1 MLGEPERAF
10 ADDRLEDARGPRRVG
25 ELAPETRLGICID
38 RPSGETVP
46 RHRPGALRVE
56 IFLRQSHQFDHPLVG
71 LAGRLAEGK
80 NAVIEKD
87 HADRLGASLPLE
99 LLRAELREIESRYE
113 IGDHRAALSVYLAD
127 ALVSVPGIAHRK
139 HGVGMRMVHEFR

>member
-10 ADDRLEDARGPRRVG
+10 AGDRFQDEWSARRVG
-25 ELAPETRLGICID
+25 ELPPETRLGICID
-38 RPSGETVP
+38 RPGGETVR

-56 IFLRQSHQFDHPLVG
+56 IFLRKSHQLDHPLVG
-71 LAGRLAEGK
+71 LAGRLAERK

-113 IGDHRAALSVYLAD
+113 IGDHRAALAVYLAD
-127 ALVSVPGIAHRK
+127 ALVPVPGVAH
-139 HGVGMRMVHEFR
+139 G